1 MTRGQKILL
10 FSGVGVLALI
20 LISRRKSVRDAASS
34 AVETATE
41 TVKKLA
47 FGAADPTEKNLA
59 TLAAQ
64 MQPIA
69 RQFVERARAA
79 GFPIVITSGRRTMD
93 EQAALYAKGRTS
105 PGGIVTNA
113 QPGDSAHNFGLAF
126 DFAFGDAIGRPTW
139 PKDAPWATVAMI
151 GKKLGLDWGGDWKSF
166 VDQPHFELPSWRVA
180 RAEYKATGRVTA

>member
-1 MTRGQKILL
+1 MTRKQKIWLFGGVGILAILL
-10 FSGVGVLALI
+10 FS
-20 LISRRKSVRDAASS
+20 RRRDVQEVASS
-34 AVETATE
+34 AAES
-41 TVKKLA
+41 VKKFA
-47 FGAADPTEKNLA
+47 FGAADPTEKNIV
-59 TLAAQ
+59 TLADE

-69 RQFVERARAA
+69 RRFVEQARAA
-79 GFPIVITSGRRTMD
+79 GFPVVITSGRRTMA

-139 PKDAPWATVAMI
+139 PKDAPWAQVAEI
-151 GKKLGLDWGGDWKSF
+151 GKQLGMTWGGDWKSF